1 MTRGTPSAARRTA
14 QRARRRGEEWKRT
27 HPAAGP
33 GGAHKKLSAAERQR
47 LVELLA
53 LHPQM
58 PLRRVLELLREELQ
72 GKTVSLVTA
81 HRYLREMGIGRRR
94 APKPAKP
101 ARRRA
106 KGTTRYR
113 AAHRREG
120 DAAHYPTDMTQAEW
134 VLVEA
139 LFAREGKSG
148 RPSTYGARATLDA
161 LFYMA
166 RSGCTWRMLP
176 HDFPPWK
183 TVYSAFRRWHQK
195 GLFEEMNAR
204 LGVRLR
210 VVDGRPA
217 LPHAAVADTQ
227 SVKTTEKGGPA
238 AGTAASG

>member
-1 MTRGTPSAARRTA
+1 MTRATPSSARRAA
-14 QRARRRGEEWKRT
+14 QRARRRGEEWKQT

-33 GGAHKKLSAAERQR
+33 GGAHKKLNAAERQR

-58 PLRRVLELLREELQ
+58 PLRRVLALLAEELQ
-72 GKTVSLVTA
+72 GKSVSLVTA

-94 APKPAKP
+94 APRPAKP
-101 ARRRA
+101 ARARA
-106 KGTTRYR
+106 RQPTRYR
-113 AAHRREG
+113 AAHRREA

-134 VLVEA
+134 ALVKG
-139 LFAREGKSG
+139 LFSREGLSG
-148 RPSTYGARATLDA
+148 RPSTYGARRKLDA

-176 HDFPPWK
+176 HDFPPWP
-183 TVYSAFRRWHQK
+183 TVYSAFRRWGKK

-204 LGVRLR
+204 LGVRWRLAH
-210 VVDGRPA
+210 GRLA

-227 SVKTTEKGGPA
+227 SVKTTEKGGRA
-238 AGTAASG
+238 AGTVASG